1 MLEFDVWVSKPL
13 HDFCPDRLA
22 VDSEVKR
29 NQPEADSDAQLQ
41 STNNGV
47 LCFHILIFSHL
58 FFYTTNID
66 TFKM

>member
-1 MLEFDVWVSKPL
+1 MLDNMLEFDVWVSKPS

-22 VDSEVKR
+22 AVSEVKR

-47 LCFHILIFSHL
+47 LCFHILLIFFL
-58 FFYTTNID
+58 YY
-66 TFKM
+66 